1 MPREP
6 SPTTLSLKWPYY
18 THRGSILGPPG
29 TGQHWALENR
39 IKMNFY
45 SASVFSHLSEFDY
58 IAQCRLE
65 GRWVPVCLLSSQHIS
80 QHRNMKARP
89 ISNNSSSVSVSISVS
104 LCLSFCLSLSLFV
117 SVSLCLSLSLCL
129 FLSHFLIFKTY
140 HHISEKKDELCIQI
154 DGHWT

>member
-104 LCLSFCLSLSLFV
+104 L
-117 SVSLCLSLSLCL
+117 SLCLSLSVCVWVGGCL
-129 FLSHFLIFKTY
+129 YGDQRLTSGIFTNFYLLKNY
-140 HHISEKKDELCIQI
+140 YYYYYYY
-154 DGHWT
+154 